1 MDIYFDL
8 IAKDDEDYLTDKDLK
23 GKLLPVNNIFNAE
36 REVLDKDLIPA
47 IMPLLIRNFP
57 HSNWCTTDSGDIS
70 GIDKSH
76 KYCNED
82 HDVIT
87 LHGGMIKLLPP
98 EKLQLAMEMHKRKTG
113 GVSDVRSFVL
123 TDLFD
128 EDPLKVLLNDC
139 RLLDNTYVDVVAYDQ
154 FLEEKIIRGYTS
166 PFAVVRPLSLARET
180 ISGNESVERL
190 LDHSG
195 EVRDSQVIVYT
206 GGKKEAQRFIDK
218 TVHIKWS
225 TLGVWH
231 PFNLAAFNPEKS
243 QARFLYLGSIS
254 KFGLNGLSDI
264 SYEASFVGYHAE
276 IPDISIAVN

>member
-1 MDIYFDL
+1 
-8 IAKDDEDYLTDKDLK
+8 
-23 GKLLPVNNIFNAE
+23 
-36 REVLDKDLIPA
+36 
-47 IMPLLIRNFP
+47 
-57 HSNWCTTDSGDIS
+57 
-70 GIDKSH
+70 
-76 KYCNED
+76 
-82 HDVIT
+82 
-87 LHGGMIKLLPP
+87 
-98 EKLQLAMEMHKRKTG
+98 
-113 GVSDVRSFVL
+113 
-123 TDLFD
+123 
-128 EDPLKVLLNDC
+128 
-139 RLLDNTYVDVVAYDQ
+139 
-154 FLEEKIIRGYTS
+154 
-166 PFAVVRPLSLARET
+166 LSLARET